1 MSCDGNCMRSYHIG
15 MKDIDPEDRDFE
27 ERDSEERELDKPP
40 CNPMQMPDD
49 LAARL
54 DVSPSPSFQ
63 MPRNEMLG
71 F

>member
-15 MKDIDPEDRDFE
+15 MKDTDTE
-27 ERDSEERELDKPP
+27 ELYSDIQP
-40 CNPMQMPDD
+40 CNPMQMPED

-54 DVSPSPSFQ
+54 DVILRSSARDPGLQF
-63 MPRNEMLG
+63 E